1 MVNIEKQRKVG
12 NNMTA
17 GHFQEFED
25 EYLEMMYQFYE
36 NDPDA
41 RVRTGD
47 LAEALRV
54 TPASTTEMVQRLAS
68 KGYLEYVP
76 YKGSILTEKGL
87 FHGKKMKRRHRL
99 AEVLLEHLPFTGNQ
113 HSTACRL
120 EHAIDDD
127 LEVALTIYLN
137 DPKIDPSGTVIPTM
151 SEDIENRV
159 NSELAGLRTL
169 SELADG
175 ESATIRMITAAKQD
189 IDYLNNLSIK
199 VGQEISCGG
208 SNHYQIGNLE
218 VQLDNNIANMVIISR

>member
-1 MVNIEKQRKVG
+1 MS
-12 NNMTA
+12 A

-36 NDPDA
+36 KDPNA

-68 KGYLEYVP
+68 KGFLEYLP
-76 YKGSILTEKGL
+76 YKGSILTEQGL
-87 FHGKKMKRRHRL
+87 IHGKKMKRRHRL

-113 HSTACRL
+113 HATACRL

-137 DPKIDPSGTVIPTM
+137 NPQTDPSGTSIPTM
-151 SEDIENRV
+151 SKDIESRV
-159 NSELAGLRTL
+159 NSSIGGFRTIRELET
-169 SELADG
+169 G
-175 ESATIRMITAAKQD
+175 ESSAIRIIAAGPNDLQYLDELNISVGAEITLTETGD
-189 IDYLNNLSIK
+189 
-199 VGQEISCGG
+199 
-208 SNHYQIGNLE
+208 YQIGDTLI
-218 VQLDNNIANMVIISR
+218 QLDDELASRIII

>member
-1 MVNIEKQRKVG
+1 MS
-12 NNMTA
+12 A

-36 NDPDA
+36 KDPNA

-68 KGYLEYVP
+68 KGFLDYLP
-76 YKGSILTEKGL
+76 YKGSILTEQGL
-87 FHGKKMKRRHRL
+87 IHGKKMKRRHRL

-113 HSTACRL
+113 HATACRL

-137 DPKIDPSGTVIPTM
+137 NPQTDPSGTSIPTM
-151 SEDIENRV
+151 SKDIESRV
-159 NSELAGLRTL
+159 NSSIGGFRTIRELET
-169 SELADG
+169 G
-175 ESATIRMITAAKQD
+175 ESSAIRIIAAGPNDLQYLDELNISVGAEITLTETGD
-189 IDYLNNLSIK
+189 
-199 VGQEISCGG
+199 
-208 SNHYQIGNLE
+208 YQIGDTLI
-218 VQLDNNIANMVIISR
+218 QLDDELASRIII

>member
-1 MVNIEKQRKVG
+1 
-12 NNMTA
+12 MTA

-36 NDPDA
+36 KNPDA

-87 FHGKKMKRRHRL
+87 VHGKKMKRRHRL

-113 HSTACRL
+113 HATACRL

-137 DPKIDPSGTVIPTM
+137 NPKIDPSGTAIPSM
-151 SEDIENRV
+151 SEDIEQRV
-159 NSELAGLRTL
+159 NSGLIGLRPLNQL
-169 SELADG
+169 SKG
-175 ESATIRMITAAKQD
+175 ESAEIKLIVAAKRD
-189 IDYLNNLSIK
+189 LEMLNNLNLDIGEK
-199 VGQEISCGG
+199 ISSLG
-208 SNHYQIGNLE
+208 SNSYKLQDMEIRIDEETAGS
-218 VQLDNNIANMVIISR
+218 IIISTTNNLQN

>member
-1 MVNIEKQRKVG
+1 MS
-12 NNMTA
+12 A

-36 NDPDA
+36 KDPNA

-68 KGYLEYVP
+68 KGFLEYLP
-76 YKGSILTEKGL
+76 YKGSILTEQGL
-87 FHGKKMKRRHRL
+87 IHGKKMKRRHRL

-113 HSTACRL
+113 HATACRL

-137 DPKIDPSGTVIPTM
+137 NPQTDPSGTSIPTM
-151 SEDIENRV
+151 SKDIESRV
-159 NSELAGLRTL
+159 NSSIGGFRTIRELET
-169 SELADG
+169 G
-175 ESATIRMITAAKQD
+175 ESSAIRIIAAGPNDLQ
-189 IDYLNNLSIK
+189 Y
-199 VGQEISCGG
+199 
-208 SNHYQIGNLE
+208 
-218 VQLDNNIANMVIISR
+218 

>member
-1 MVNIEKQRKVG
+1 
-12 NNMTA
+12 MTA

-25 EYLEMMYQFYE
+25 EYLEMMYQFFE
-36 NDPDA
+36 KDPDA

-68 KGYLEYVP
+68 KGFLEYLP

-87 FHGKKMKRRHRL
+87 IHGKKMKRRHRL
-99 AEVLLEHLPFTGNQ
+99 AEVLLEHLPFSGNQ
-113 HSTACRL
+113 HATACRL

-137 DPKIDPSGTVIPTM
+137 NPMIDPSGSEIPTM

-159 NSELAGLRTL
+159 NSELTGLRTL
-169 SELADG
+169 NRLMNG
-175 ESATIRMITAAKQD
+175 ESAVIKLIVAPKQD
-189 IDYLNNLSIK
+189 IERLNDLSIT
-199 VGQEISCGG
+199 VGQEISSTG
-208 SNHYQIGNLE
+208 SDSYQINNLE
-218 VQLDNNIANMVIISR
+218 VQLDNDIAQRVIITK

>member
-1 MVNIEKQRKVG
+1 
-12 NNMTA
+12 MTT

-36 NDPDA
+36 KYPDA

-68 KGYLEYVP
+68 KGFLEYQP

-87 FHGKKMKRRHRL
+87 VHGKKMKRRHRL

-113 HSTACRL
+113 HATACRL

-137 DPKIDPSGTVIPTM
+137 NPKTDPSGTSIPTM
-151 SEDIENRV
+151 SEEIETRV
-159 NSELAGLRTL
+159 NSKLFGLRTL
-169 SELADG
+169 NQLMDG
-175 ESATIRMITAAKQD
+175 ESATIKLIVAAKQD
-189 IDYLNNLSIK
+189 IEKLNDLSITI
-199 VGQEISCGG
+199 GQEISSLG
-208 SNHYQIGNLE
+208 SNSYQLANLE
-218 VQLDNNIANMVIISR
+218 VHLDNDIAQRVVISR